1 MTASAF
7 QATFADFRLIKGRK
21 VGQLIFEL
29 PIEAVDAA
37 LETLGGVPR
46 PDKEAWVAVARI
58 DPAKAASASP
68 EPVKERR
75 KFSDLP
81 MSAQA
86 AMRCDDATFRS
97 YLRSRGFFIDNA
109 KDADAAVKDL
119 LTINSKKEILP
130 DTPAGLGWLEL
141 MRQFE
146 NWMRS

>member
-46 PDKEAWVAVARI
+46 PDRESWVGIARI
-58 DPAKAASASP
+58 DPNRAASASP

-75 KFSDLP
+75 KFSDMP
-81 MSAQA
+81 MSQQA
-86 AMRCDDATFRS
+86 ALRCDDWEFRTF
-97 YLRSRGFFIDNA
+97 LRSRNFKADD
-109 KDADAAVKDL
+109 KDQAADAVRDLIGVK
-119 LTINSKKEILP
+119 SRAEILP
-130 DTPAGLGWLEL
+130 DIPAGRGWLEL
-141 MRQFE
+141 ERQFE
-146 NWMRS
+146 EWRQV